1 MGDKGGQ
8 AMYGLHNVPAEARY
22 LCRRGIELSHHGDLT
37 TAEKCFRQ
45 AITIAPRY
53 TGAHLELYGC
63 LVRLGREKDAM
74 HCYHRLNALAD
85 GMPGGL
91 TRTAQ

>member
-1 MGDKGGQ
+1 MKTTFR
-8 AMYGLHNVPAEARY
+8 LSSNSARAVTFT
-22 LCRRGIELSHHGDLT
+22 ENGDLT
-37 TAEKCFRQ
+37 NAEKCFWQ

-74 HCYHRLNALAD
+74 HCYRRLSAVTD

-91 TRTAQ
+91 